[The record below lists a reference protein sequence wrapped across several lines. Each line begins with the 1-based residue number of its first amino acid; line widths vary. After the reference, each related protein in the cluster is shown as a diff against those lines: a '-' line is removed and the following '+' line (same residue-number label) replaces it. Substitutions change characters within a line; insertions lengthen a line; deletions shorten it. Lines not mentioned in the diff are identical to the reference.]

1 MKEAGKQTEERMAGK
16 GNLSGN
22 LVMRILAGLV
32 SVFMIFMIPVAFVCV
47 EGWWRKLCVLSMF
60 SFVFLFG
67 QYALGGRKGVRHEGG
82 RDVCFGRRG
91 GAIGAGAASCS
102 RESRGASG
110 RAGPRGNNGFD

>member
-47 EGWWRKLCVLSMF
+47 EGWWRKLCVLSIA
-60 SFVFLFG
+60 SFAFLFG
-67 QYALGGRKGVRHEGG
+67 RYSLEGGMGACTQGGREG
-82 RDVCFGRRG
+82 REVAQRG
-91 GAIGAGAASCS
+91 
-102 RESRGASG
+102 E
-110 RAGPRGNNGFD
+110 NG